1 MTVTV
6 GPDCLGQRTDEVIRE
21 WTSDDALLYAVGVGA
36 GQEDPTTELAYTTEN
51 SAGHPQRLL
60 PTYAAVLA
68 GALPPVGEI
77 DYANFFHVG
86 QRIDVFAELPVA
98 GRIRTYSEITEVSD
112 KRSGAL
118 VVTEAP
124 VFDEATGALLAKS
137 TASFFLRGAGR
148 FSTPGSTPRSSD
160 TPGPADSAETGRVEP
175 DVVETISTS
184 PGQALVYRLS
194 GDRNRLHSD
203 PVLAAS
209 AGFARPILHGLCSYG
224 IVGRTAIR
232 LLGGRGEEL
241 TSLGVR
247 FSSPVL
253 PGQRL
258 TLRGR
263 YDDKCLRFE
272 VVNSGGVV
280 VLKDGMAGW
289 GQLNAAAGR

>member
-1 MTVTV
+1 VTV

-36 GQEDPTTELAYTTEN
+36 GQEDPATELEYTTEN

-77 DYANFFHVG
+77 DYANFFHAG
-86 QRIDVFAELPVA
+86 QHIDVFAELPVA

-124 VFDEATGALLAKS
+124 VFDAATGALLAKS
-137 TASFFLRGAGR
+137 TSSFFFRGAGG
-148 FSTPGSTPRSSD
+148 FSAQEGTTRPPEPGGTAQP
-160 TPGPADSAETGRVEP
+160 DSAGP
-175 DVVETISTS
+175 DVVETITTT

-209 AGFARPILHGLCSYG
+209 AGFARPILHGLCTYG
-224 IVGRTAIR
+224 IVGRTVIR
-232 LLGGRGEEL
+232 LLRDRGAEL

-247 FSSPVL
+247 FSAPVL

-263 YDDKCLRFE
+263 YEGKCLWFE
-272 VVNSGGVV
+272 VVNDDGTA
-280 VLKDGMAGW
+280 VLKDGIAGW
-289 GQLNAAAGR
+289 GQPDAAAGR

>member
-1 MTVTV
+1 MTV

-36 GQEDPTTELAYTTEN
+36 GQEDPTAELEYTTEN
-51 SAGHPQRLL
+51 SVGHPQRLL

-77 DYANFFHVG
+77 DYANFFHAG

-112 KRSGAL
+112 KRSGTL

-137 TASFFLRGAGR
+137 TSSFFFREAGG
-148 FSTPGSTPRSSD
+148 FSAPGSTPRSS
-160 TPGPADSAETGRVEP
+160 GSAGSAEAGRAEP
-175 DVVETISTS
+175 DVVETIRTS

-209 AGFARPILHGLCSYG
+209 AGFAQPILHGLCSYG

-232 LLGGRGEEL
+232 LLGARGDEL

-253 PGQRL
+253 PGQLL

-263 YDDKCLRFE
+263 YEDKCLRFD
-272 VVNSGGVV
+272 VVNEAGTA
-280 VLKDGMAGW
+280 VLTDGIAGW
-289 GQLNAAAGR
+289 GQPDAAAGR